1 MINCMVIFY
10 VHTYRKAIVIW
21 VVKSYSFHN
30 AGFLNREDT
39 RTDNNIIGIKKQ
51 YRG

>member
-1 MINCMVIFY
+1 MVIFY
-10 VHTYRKAIVIW
+10 VHTYRKAIVIF
-21 VVKSYSFHN
+21 KFYSFHN